1 MKKIV
6 GKVTPEERDTIKSL
20 FERQN
25 GLSELAKIISIENIQ
40 LYDKLVKDIGENS
53 MNFQNW
59 WKKMSEKYQ
68 WEDAPNGNWEIDFDT
83 CAISLSVE

>member
-6 GKVTPEERDTIKSL
+6 GKVSPKERDAIKSL

-25 GLSELAKIISIENIQ
+25 GLSELAKIISLENIQ
-40 LYDKLVKDIGENS
+40 LYDKLVKDMGENS

-59 WKKMSEKYQ
+59 WKVMSEKYQ
-68 WEDAPNGNWEIDFDT
+68 WEKDPEGNWEIDFDT
-83 CAISLSVE
+83 CAIFLATN